1 MYLQEMPKVDLN
13 HSVVDNANSDPATG
27 QYTFIEKKYV
37 NYQNPE
43 TRPKWYLAWC
53 RWTDKNN
60 YAEFSDWKTKWGFS
74 LCTIEDGYWPEG
86 LAPTDGHYV
95 TGDLILVKCP
105 LETYI
110 KRRKHEIGISE
121 GSTKAIVQRFLNEA
135 KADGVELEA
144 NLIRSL

>member
-1 MYLQEMPKVDLN
+1 MYLQEMPKVDIN
-13 HSVVDNANSDPATG
+13 HSTIDAQNSNPEQG
-27 QYTFIEKKYV
+27 HYTFLNKVYV

-43 TRPKWYLAWC
+43 TRPPWYLAWC

-60 YAEFSDWKTKWGFS
+60 YQEFNDWKTKWGFS

-86 LAPTDGHYV
+86 LAPTDGHYI

-105 LETYI
+105 LASYI
-110 KRRKHEIGISE
+110 KRRKHEIKMSE
-121 GSTKAIVQRFLNEA
+121 DSTKSIVQRFKAEA
-135 KADGVELEA
+135 KAAGVELDE